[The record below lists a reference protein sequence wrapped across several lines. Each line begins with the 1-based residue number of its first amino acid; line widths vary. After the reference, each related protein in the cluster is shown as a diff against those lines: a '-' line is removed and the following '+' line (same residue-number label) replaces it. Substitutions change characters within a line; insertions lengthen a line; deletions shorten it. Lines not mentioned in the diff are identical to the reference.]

1 MVAEQALACPLVNFQ
16 LGLVRTVAGTTDRG
30 ARKEEEEE
38 AISFVKTCHS
48 KSVRTKRPETSTVG
62 LVTEI
67 IAMNVTFGSRIEI
80 RDERLATTIDIPAS
94 GRIKK

>member
-16 LGLVRTVAGTTDRG
+16 LGLVRTVAGTTERG
-30 ARKEEEEE
+30 APKEEE